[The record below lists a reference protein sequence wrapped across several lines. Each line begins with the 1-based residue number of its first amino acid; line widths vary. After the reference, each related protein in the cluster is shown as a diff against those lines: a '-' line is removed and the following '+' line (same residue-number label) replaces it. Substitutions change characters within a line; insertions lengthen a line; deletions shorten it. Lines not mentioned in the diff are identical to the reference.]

1 MSLPQPPHPS
11 AQVPNPNATTPYT
24 TTHIENTRN
33 IKGYENAIGNQPNVF
48 GGGAL
53 ALVHKPAGICHINPQ
68 IYHTLLCQ
76 EKSIKTIDFRVKF

>member
-33 IKGYENAIGNQPNVF
+33 IKGYENAFGSQPYVF

-53 ALVHKPAGICHINPQ
+53 ALVNKPASICHRLPQ
-68 IYHTLLCQ
+68 IRHTLLCQ
-76 EKSIKTIDFRVKF
+76 EKPTKTLIFE